1 MRQDI
6 ADALGDSIFI
16 CDEGMH
22 EPDTN
27 KSLTHWSLEW
37 VPRWGQYQNCDGWGD
52 ERTCMGDEN
61 FWVGH
66 QAAEM
71 MGAPLAGQCDANPLV
86 GEWWSLPAGGE
97 CAPGATPG
105 DGSCTWRATHVKTV
119 ASSCLFDA
127 RRGFVDG
134 RACRLPSVVVRAGA
148 PNAATTGAYSSVVRE
163 PLAGLDCTSEIGPD
177 VRRHPML

>member
-6 ADALGDSIFI
+6 GDALGDSIFI

-52 ERTCMGDEN
+52 ERSCIGDEN

-66 QAAEM
+66 QAAFM
-71 MGAPLAGQCDANPLV
+71 MGAPLAGQCDDNPLV

-127 RRGFVDG
+127 RRGFVDECKKQDRSPYTQPTKILQAAFDDLKAG
-134 RACRLPSVVVRAGA
+134 GCPAIPGPPGSARAA
-148 PNAATTGAYSSVVRE
+148 
-163 PLAGLDCTSEIGPD
+163 
-177 VRRHPML
+177 